1 MAVIPR
7 SEQTEPA
14 SYNSGDWRKIFV
26 ILIGALATI
35 GCGALIASDPRG
47 WIVALGALIGLL
59 AAYFLLQSAQLC
71 LLAVVAVMTLL
82 PYGVLPVPLGGIKP
96 TFLDASLLALMGVW
110 VLSTLARRGDG
121 SDTLNSSPLNLFV
134 LTFVG
139 LSFVSF
145 SVGISLAGATSEAI
159 RLYLKL
165 VNSILLFFMV
175 VNTVRTRQQL
185 HRIIILLFIGAGISA
200 IIGILLFYMPDDLSG
215 RLLNALGS
223 LGYPTGS
230 DILRY
235 DSDTGVERAIST
247 QVDPN
252 ILGTLMMVGAAI
264 GVTQFLSPRAIMPR
278 WLTAPLSLLMLF
290 CLILTRSRS
299 SWVGFAMA
307 MIFVAT
313 LRYRKLWYL
322 FIVAIIA
329 SLVLANAGVLQEN
342 SQVSHLISG
351 FEAKDQ
357 ATAMR
362 LGEYKDALVL
372 IGRYPWFGAGFGNA
386 PDVDTYIGVSSMYLM
401 MASTMGMVGLS
412 VFLLTIGGF
421 FTITLAPLLRRQFSD
436 QQSATLLI
444 TILAGLA
451 GGIVAGIA
459 DYHFFNPRF
468 PHMVALF
475 WLLIGLGIVAVD
487 LGVDRKAEQGET

>member
-1 MAVIPR
+1 MAVIR
-7 SEQTEPA
+7 RNERTESPP
-14 SYNSGDWRKIFV
+14 YTGYDWRKLLV
-26 ILIGALATI
+26 IGIGAAATV

-47 WIVALGALIGLL
+47 WIIALGALIGLL

-145 SVGISLAGATSEAI
+145 SVGISLAGATSEAV

-165 VNSILLFFMV
+165 VNSVLLFFMV
-175 VNTVRTRQQL
+175 VNTIRTRPQL
-185 HRIIILLFIGAGISA
+185 HRVVTLLFLGAGVSA
-200 IIGILLFYMPDDLSG
+200 IIGLILFYLPNDLSG
-215 RLLNALGS
+215 RLLNALGP

-230 DILRY
+230 DILRF

-252 ILGTLMMVGAAI
+252 ILGTLMMVGAALGI
-264 GVTQFLSPRAIMPR
+264 SQLLSPQAIMPR
-278 WLTAPLSLLMLF
+278 WLTAPLSVLMVF

-307 MIFVAT
+307 MLFVAT
-313 LRYRKLWYL
+313 LRYRKLWYF

-329 SLVLANAGVLQEN
+329 SLILANAGVLQEN

-372 IGRYPWFGAGFGNA
+372 ISRYPWFGAGFGNA

-401 MASTMGMVGLS
+401 LASTMGLVGLS
-412 VFLLTIGGF
+412 VFMLTIGGF

-444 TILAGLA
+444 TILAGLV
-451 GGIVAGIA
+451 GGVVAGIA

-487 LGVDRKAEQGET
+487 LGLDRRTEQIET